1 MSRMT
6 DKYECIINLQPPSS
20 EKHPPM
26 DRLSRATQFAPFAA
40 LTGYEDVIAETG
52 RHTDSRIYLSD
63 DEKLSINDAIKD
75 LVGKGI
81 SLVCFVPDE
90 RKDGGSY
97 EKAEGTLRRIDP
109 ASGVLVL
116 DDGRRIR
123 IDDIVSA
130 KKSCRG

>member
-1 MSRMT
+1 MRDYQDMLDMPRHVSRRHPQMS
-6 DKYECIINLQPPSS
+6 
-20 EKHPPM
+20 
-26 DRLSRATQFAPFAA
+26 LSARAAQFSPFAA
-40 LTGYEDVIAETG
+40 LTGYEDVIAEAG

-75 LVGKGI
+75 SVGKGI

-109 ASGVLVL
+109 ESGVLVL

>member
-1 MSRMT
+1 MRDYQDMLGMPHHVSRR
-6 DKYECIINLQPPSS
+6 
-20 EKHPPM
+20 HPQ
-26 DRLSRATQFAPFAA
+26 LSLSARAAQFSPFAA

-52 RHTDSRIYLSD
+52 RHTDSRIYLSEE
-63 DEKLSINDAIKD
+63 EKLAID
-75 LVGKGI
+75 EVVRSTVGGVI

-109 ASGVLVL
+109 ESGVLVL

>member
-1 MSRMT
+1 MRDYQDMLDMPRHVSRRHPQMSF
-6 DKYECIINLQPPSS
+6 SA
-20 EKHPPM
+20 
-26 DRLSRATQFAPFAA
+26 RAAQFSPFAA

-63 DEKLSINDAIKD
+63 DEKLSINNAIKD
-75 LVGKGI
+75 SVGKGI

-109 ASGVLVL
+109 ESGVLVL

-123 IDDIVSA
+123 IDDIISA

>member
-1 MSRMT
+1 MRDAYDDIILMEHHTSKTRPRM
-6 DKYECIINLQPPSS
+6 P
-20 EKHPPM
+20 
-26 DRLSRATQFAPFAA
+26 LSARAAQFSPFAA

-75 LVGKGI
+75 SVGKGI

-109 ASGVLVL
+109 ESGVLVL

>member
-1 MSRMT
+1 MRDYQDMLDMPRHVSRRHPQMS
-6 DKYECIINLQPPSS
+6 
-20 EKHPPM
+20 
-26 DRLSRATQFAPFAA
+26 LSARAAQFSPFAA

-75 LVGKGI
+75 SVGKGI

-90 RKDGGSY
+90 RKEGGSY

-109 ASGVLVL
+109 ESGVLIL

>member
-1 MSRMT
+1 MRDYQDMLDMPHHVSRRHPQMS
-6 DKYECIINLQPPSS
+6 
-20 EKHPPM
+20 
-26 DRLSRATQFAPFAA
+26 LSARAAQFSPFAA

-75 LVGKGI
+75 SVGKGI
-81 SLVCFVPDE
+81 SLVCFVHDE

>member
-1 MSRMT
+1 MRDYQDMLDMPRHVSRRHPQMS
-6 DKYECIINLQPPSS
+6 
-20 EKHPPM
+20 
-26 DRLSRATQFAPFAA
+26 LSARAAQFSPFAA
-40 LTGYEDVIAETG
+40 LTGYEDVIAEAG

-75 LVGKGI
+75 SVGKGI

-109 ASGVLVL
+109 ESGVLVL

-123 IDDIVSA
+123 IEDIVSA

>member
-1 MSRMT
+1 MRDYQDMLDMPRHVSRRHPQMSLSARAA
-6 DKYECIINLQPPSS
+6 QFSS
-20 EKHPPM
+20 
-26 DRLSRATQFAPFAA
+26 FAA

-75 LVGKGI
+75 SVGKGI

-109 ASGVLVL
+109 ESGVLVL

>member
-1 MSRMT
+1 MRDYQDMLDMPRHVSRRHPQMS
-6 DKYECIINLQPPSS
+6 
-20 EKHPPM
+20 
-26 DRLSRATQFAPFAA
+26 LSARAAQFSPFAA

-75 LVGKGI
+75 SVGKGI

-109 ASGVLVL
+109 ESGVLVL
-116 DDGRRIR
+116 GDGRRIR

>member
-1 MSRMT
+1 MRDYQDMLDMPRHVSRRHPQMS
-6 DKYECIINLQPPSS
+6 
-20 EKHPPM
+20 
-26 DRLSRATQFAPFAA
+26 LSARAAQFSPFAA

-75 LVGKGI
+75 SVGKGI

-90 RKDGGSY
+90 RKEGGSY

-109 ASGVLVL
+109 ESGVLVL

>member
-1 MSRMT
+1 MRDYQDMLDMPRHVSRRHPQMS
-6 DKYECIINLQPPSS
+6 
-20 EKHPPM
+20 
-26 DRLSRATQFAPFAA
+26 LSARAAQFSPFAA

-63 DEKLSINDAIKD
+63 DEKLSINNAIKD
-75 LVGKGI
+75 SVGKGI

-109 ASGVLVL
+109 ESGVLVL

>member
-1 MSRMT
+1 MRDYQDMLDMPRHVSRRHPQMS
-6 DKYECIINLQPPSS
+6 
-20 EKHPPM
+20 
-26 DRLSRATQFAPFAA
+26 LSARAAQFSPFAA

-75 LVGKGI
+75 SVGKGI

-97 EKAEGTLRRIDP
+97 EKAEGTLRCIDP
-109 ASGVLVL
+109 ESGVLVL

>member
-1 MSRMT
+1 MRDYQDMLDMPRHVSRRHPQMS
-6 DKYECIINLQPPSS
+6 
-20 EKHPPM
+20 
-26 DRLSRATQFAPFAA
+26 LSARAAQFSPFAV

-75 LVGKGI
+75 SVGKGI

-109 ASGVLVL
+109 ESGVLVL

>member
-1 MSRMT
+1 MRDYQDMLDMPRHVSRRHPQMS
-6 DKYECIINLQPPSS
+6 
-20 EKHPPM
+20 
-26 DRLSRATQFAPFAA
+26 LSARAAQFSPFAA

-75 LVGKGI
+75 SVGKGI

-109 ASGVLVL
+109 ESGVLVL

>member
-1 MSRMT
+1 MRDYQDMLDMPHHVSRRHPQMS
-6 DKYECIINLQPPSS
+6 
-20 EKHPPM
+20 
-26 DRLSRATQFAPFAA
+26 LSARAAQFSPFAA
-40 LTGYEDVIAETG
+40 LTGYEDAIAETG

-75 LVGKGI
+75 SVGKGI

-116 DDGRRIR
+116 DDGRCIR

>member
-1 MSRMT
+1 MRDYQDMLDMPRHVSRRHPQMS
-6 DKYECIINLQPPSS
+6 
-20 EKHPPM
+20 
-26 DRLSRATQFAPFAA
+26 LSARAAQFSPFAA
-40 LTGYEDVIAETG
+40 LTGYEDVIAEAG

-75 LVGKGI
+75 SVGKGI

-90 RKDGGSY
+90 RKEGGSY

-109 ASGVLVL
+109 ESGVLIL

>member
-1 MSRMT
+1 MRDYQDMLDMPRHVSRRHPQMS
-6 DKYECIINLQPPSS
+6 
-20 EKHPPM
+20 
-26 DRLSRATQFAPFAA
+26 LSARAAQFSPFAA

-52 RHTDSRIYLSD
+52 RHTESRIYLSD

-75 LVGKGI
+75 SVGKGI

-109 ASGVLVL
+109 ESGVLVL

>member
-1 MSRMT
+1 MRDYQDMLDMPRHVSRRHPQMS
-6 DKYECIINLQPPSS
+6 
-20 EKHPPM
+20 
-26 DRLSRATQFAPFAA
+26 LSARAAQFSPFAA
-40 LTGYEDVIAETG
+40 LTGYEDVIAEAG

-75 LVGKGI
+75 SVGKGI

-109 ASGVLVL
+109 ESGVLIL

>member
-1 MSRMT
+1 MRDYQDMLDMPRHVSRRHPQMS
-6 DKYECIINLQPPSS
+6 
-20 EKHPPM
+20 
-26 DRLSRATQFAPFAA
+26 LSARAAQFSPFAA

-75 LVGKGI
+75 SVGKGI

-90 RKDGGSY
+90 RKEGGSY

-109 ASGVLVL
+109 ESGVLVL
-116 DDGRRIR
+116 GDGRRIR

>member
-1 MSRMT
+1 MRDYQDMLDMPRHVSRRHPQMS
-6 DKYECIINLQPPSS
+6 
-20 EKHPPM
+20 
-26 DRLSRATQFAPFAA
+26 LSARAAQFSPFAA

-75 LVGKGI
+75 SVGKGI

-109 ASGVLVL
+109 GSGVLVL

>member
-1 MSRMT
+1 MRDYQDMLDMPRHVSRRHPQMS
-6 DKYECIINLQPPSS
+6 
-20 EKHPPM
+20 
-26 DRLSRATQFAPFAA
+26 LSARAAQFSPFAA

-75 LVGKGI
+75 SVGKGI

-109 ASGVLVL
+109 ESGVLVL

-123 IDDIVSA
+123 IEDIVSA